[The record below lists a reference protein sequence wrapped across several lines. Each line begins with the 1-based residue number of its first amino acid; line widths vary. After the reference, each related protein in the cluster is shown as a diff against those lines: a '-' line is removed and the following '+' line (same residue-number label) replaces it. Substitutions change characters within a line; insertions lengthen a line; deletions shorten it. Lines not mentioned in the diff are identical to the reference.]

1 MENELIKIRDNFIF
15 ALDKATSFEERE
27 KILNIIKFID
37 TYEISVDI
45 LRRYDET
52 YYTADKLKNIAYF
65 IHNYDTDIKH
75 LYANNESIVQYE
87 KRRR

>member
-1 MENELIKIRDNFIF
+1 MENEVIKIRDNFIF

-37 TYEISVDI
+37 TYEVSVDI

-65 IHNYDTDIKH
+65 IHNYDIDIKH